1 MKQTSTVLHCT
12 DMVWELVGQ
21 TVVSI
26 LKVNIWYIYLTFS
39 MQVNWLKDIA
49 ANEDVSIATR

>member
-1 MKQTSTVLHCT
+1 
-12 DMVWELVGQ
+12 
-21 TVVSI
+21 
-26 LKVNIWYIYLTFS
+26 